1 MLPAAMA
8 SAIDWCYRCAAM
20 DAHPRCGGRASS
32 PTHWGSRLRRARGVL
47 RQDGPLAL
55 AVAVARTYVVDRRT
69 YHLYEHHHRVW
80 PGETFRPR
88 LVRFEERFVSGND
101 EAELLARD
109 HEDFR
114 NVMMSAWRGLDSGA
128 VAFCIYVG
136 REVAHV
142 AWLATSPAGRRALDR
157 LGYEVRF
164 DQGEAWTGAA
174 WTVPSYRGRGLL
186 TYSCHRRFEYLLCS
200 GCEVSRGAVETNNLV
215 SHRATMR
222 FGPRV
227 YATGCLWHVFGR
239 HWWSEREVVAAAS
252 HGPSTDG

>member
-1 MLPAAMA
+1 
-8 SAIDWCYRCAAM
+8 M
-20 DAHPRCGGRASS
+20 DAQPRCKGRASS
-32 PTHWGSRLRRARGVL
+32 TTHWGSRLRRARDVL
-47 RQDGPLAL
+47 RQGGPLAL
-55 AVAVARTYVVDRRT
+55 AVAVARTCIVDRRT
-69 YHLYEHHHRVW
+69 YHLYEHHHRAW
-80 PGETFRPR
+80 PDETFRPR
-88 LVRFEERFVSGND
+88 LDCFEERFVSGNY

-114 NVMMSAWRGLDSGA
+114 HVMQSARRGLDCGA
-128 VAFCIYVG
+128 VAFCIYAG

-142 AWLATSPAGRRALDR
+142 AWLATSPAGRKALDR

-186 TYSCHRRFEYLLCS
+186 TYSCRRRFEYLLSS

-222 FGPRV
+222 FRPRV
-227 YATGCLWHVFGR
+227 YATGYLWRVFGR
-239 HWWSEREVVAAAS
+239 RWWSEREVVTAAS
-252 HGPSTDG
+252 NDPSAD

>member
-1 MLPAAMA
+1 MAPATQR
-8 SAIDWCYRCAAM
+8 CYRCSSM
-20 DAHPRCGGRASS
+20 GTPSCGGEHESFTALWRR
-32 PTHWGSRLRRARGVL
+32 RLRRARGVL
-47 RQDGPLAL
+47 RQDGPLSL
-55 AVAVARTYVVDRRT
+55 AVAVARTYVVDRHT
-69 YHLYEHHHRVW
+69 YRLYEHHHRVW
-80 PGETFRPR
+80 PDETFRPR
-88 LVRFEERFVSGND
+88 LVRFEERFVAGND

-109 HEDFR
+109 HEDFTKVIPR
-114 NVMMSAWRGLDSGA
+114 ARRGLESGA
-128 VAFCIYVG
+128 IAFCVYVG

-186 TYSCHRRFEYLLCS
+186 TYSCRRRFEYLLCS
-200 GCEVSRGAVETNNLV
+200 GCEVSRGAVETNNHV

-227 YATGCLWHVFGR
+227 YATGCLWRVLGR
-239 HWWSEREVVAAAS
+239 RWWSEREVATAAS
-252 HGPSTDG
+252 HGPSADG